1 MRTVKF
7 TLLLICSVSVFSGL
21 KAYATENTL
30 DTRLKQRAIDNRISA
45 PRLELKPMSEEKE
58 KNALVVSKKRTHK
71 GIVAQRVTK
80 ARLERSNKT
89 RRVVAGQ

>member
-1 MRTVKF
+1 MRTVTL
-7 TLLLICSVSVFSGL
+7 TLLLVFSVSVASGL
-21 KAYATENTL
+21 NAYATENAL
-30 DTRLKQRAIDNRISA
+30 DTRLKQHTIDNRISA

-58 KNALVVSKKRTHK
+58 MNALVVSKKRTHK
-71 GIVAQRVTK
+71 GTAAQRVTK